1 MDNLAEEI
9 GADPVTGEGTEENGM
24 SWIDHNEIRSRVNA
38 TAIMAQTAACME
50 PDTVPGGRMDDKA
63 ASR

>member
-1 MDNLAEEI
+1 
-9 GADPVTGEGTEENGM
+9 VTGEGTEDNGM